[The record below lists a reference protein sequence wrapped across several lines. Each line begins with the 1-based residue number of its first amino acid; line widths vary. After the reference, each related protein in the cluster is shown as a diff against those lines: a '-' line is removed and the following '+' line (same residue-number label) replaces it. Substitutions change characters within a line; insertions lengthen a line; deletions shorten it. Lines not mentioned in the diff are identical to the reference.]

1 MRVRESERDEWH
13 ANEYIW
19 DSKVIAQ
26 TVKLF
31 IAQDPYIHSQFINST
46 APLHTLKDRRGERK
60 GARGREQEVGQEKRM
75 HQDEARSTTFNSA

>member
-1 MRVRESERDEWH
+1 VRVRESERDEWH

-46 APLHTLKDRRGERK
+46 ATFHALKDRRGERK
-60 GARGREQEVGQEKRM
+60 GASGREQEEGSKR
-75 HQDEARSTTFNSA
+75 